1 MLIQHLA
8 SAWKAVAELQQLGCN
23 VLRIDV
29 DKWADAPNIL
39 IADPG
44 ALLDHIDGMSVD
56 CSAVEYVKQGVRV
69 AGCNVVWYLVTD
81 TEATAPGT
89 ADAMTAAADSP
100 REALS

>member
-8 SAWKAVAELQQLGCN
+8 AAWKAVAELQQLGCN
-23 VLRIDV
+23 VLLIEV
-29 DKWADAPNIL
+29 DKWADAPKIL

-56 CSAVEYVKQGVRV
+56 TSAVEYVKQGVRV
-69 AGCNVVWYLVTD
+69 AGCKVVWYLVTD
-81 TEATAPGT
+81 IEAAARDT
-89 ADAMTAAADSP
+89 ADAMTAAADSL